1 MKEIVFIFDQK
12 IFCNYKKFAA
22 TTGATAIKVNTA
34 AAAAAALHSAKNL
47 SFQTAFD
54 AVGWFIE

>member
-54 AVGWFIE
+54 AVG